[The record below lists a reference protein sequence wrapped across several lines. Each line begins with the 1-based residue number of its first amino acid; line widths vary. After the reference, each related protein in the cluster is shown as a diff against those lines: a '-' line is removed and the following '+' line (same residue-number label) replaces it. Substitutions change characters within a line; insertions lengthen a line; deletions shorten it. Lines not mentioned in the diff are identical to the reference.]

1 MILCRSIST
10 IISGMIKMNLELLK
24 IILWRGRIMISKI
37 IYLTRMIIFQRIY
50 LLTKLLKLVNSL
62 INKIVKTRKFK
73 LRRKILKM
81 MILIFNIRDSVKS
94 FIIAL
99 IAKMNCKMKKSFSI
113 RIGNMKM
120 LNPDLV

>member
-10 IISGMIKMNLELLK
+10 IISGKIKMNLELLK
-24 IILWRGRIMISKI
+24 IILWRGRIIISKI
-37 IYLTRMIIFQRIY
+37 IYLTMMIIFQRIY

-62 INKIVKTRKFK
+62 ISKIVKTRKFK

-99 IAKMNCKMKKSFSI
+99 IAKMNYKMKKSFSI